1 MSDHKSEANLNRYSS
16 CIAPSKICFICHIV
30 EIFWS
35 AAVFSRSK
43 CWFYSQ
49 LCISDLYEI
58 LPDSHMYK
66 TFTSK
71 TNSWPSV
78 TNWKM
83 WRMFQTV
90 LRRSFL
96 GSDSGYKPSTFSSL
110 CHKSSPVAIYG
121 SVSLPPS
128 HMGSIRTPASW
139 VNGSVETDCRQAFAV
154 DHWSRLIREI
164 SSWAAGSRERP
175 VKGARCIINNE
186 ADCKEVSAK
195 AGLSQT
201 LVFNNWPL
209 VMPQRRY
216 TDLVTD
222 VCVLES
228 LKRMCKRVDFV
239 PMMIQGVYLSQH
251 NSLFQ

>member
-1 MSDHKSEANLNRYSS
+1 MSDHRSEANLNRYSS

-83 WRMFQTV
+83 WRIRFWVPTLVTSPV
-90 LRRSFL
+90 LFHLCVTSRLLLRYMVPSLSLLLIWGQSAPPQAEWMAMLKQIAGRRS
-96 GSDSGYKPSTFSSL
+96 PWTTE
-110 CHKSSPVAIYG
+110 A
-121 SVSLPPS
+121 
-128 HMGSIRTPASW
+128 A
-139 VNGSVETDCRQAFAV
+139 
-154 DHWSRLIREI
+154 WS
-164 SSWAAGSRERP
+164 ER
-175 VKGARCIINNE
+175 
-186 ADCKEVSAK
+186 SQ
-195 AGLSQT
+195 AGLQEAERG
-201 LVFNNWPL
+201 LWKELAALLIMRQIARRCPL
-209 VMPQRRY
+209 KQDY
-216 TDLVTD
+216 
-222 VCVLES
+222 
-228 LKRMCKRVDFV
+228 LKR
-239 PMMIQGVYLSQH
+239 
-251 NSLFQ
+251 